1 MHAMNRNEEQL
12 RWIVWLILTGLT
24 LFLCW
29 KMLEPFVNILLSA
42 VVQATVFLPLHQY
55 ILKKLKN
62 PSLSAL
68 ATIGIIL
75 LIVTAPLIAVT
86 IGTISQATNMAE
98 DIQHHIAD
106 LQAKM
111 ATGQAQE
118 FFLKIR
124 PWLNLDPSYGSNTIQ
139 RLLENSAE
147 FVMKNTMNIL
157 GGTLGAIFGG
167 VLVLFTMYYLFRDHE
182 KIIQL
187 LPDFLPMERH
197 QGEALLRRIQEVLNA
212 SMNGVLVIALIQG
225 TLGGVMFWILGIP
238 ASLLWGVAMVFL
250 SLIPLLGTSIIWF
263 PAALI
268 LLSKGYWIK
277 CIILIFWGVAVI
289 GMADNILRPRLVGQ
303 KAHMHELL
311 IFFSVM
317 GGVKVFGVLGILLG
331 PVVLSVAIG
340 FIEVARTTK
349 KEGALFQNN
358 SVS

>member
-1 MHAMNRNEEQL
+1 
-12 RWIVWLILTGLT
+12 
-24 LFLCW
+24 
-29 KMLEPFVNILLSA
+29 
-42 VVQATVFLPLHQY
+42 
-55 ILKKLKN
+55 
-62 PSLSAL
+62 
-68 ATIGIIL
+68 
-75 LIVTAPLIAVT
+75 
-86 IGTISQATNMAE
+86 
-98 DIQHHIAD
+98 
-106 LQAKM
+106 
-111 ATGQAQE
+111 
-118 FFLKIR
+118 
-124 PWLNLDPSYGSNTIQ
+124 
-139 RLLENSAE
+139 
-147 FVMKNTMNIL
+147 
-157 GGTLGAIFGG
+157 
-167 VLVLFTMYYLFRDHE
+167 MYYLFRDHE

-187 LPDFLPMERH
+187 LPDFLPMERR

-238 ASLLWGVAMVFL
+238 SSLLWGVAMVFL

-277 CIILIFWGVAVI
+277 CIILVFWGVAVI
-289 GMADNILRPRLVGQ
+289 GMVDNILRPRLVGR

-331 PVVLSVAIG
+331 PVVLSVAMG

-358 SVS
+358 SVF